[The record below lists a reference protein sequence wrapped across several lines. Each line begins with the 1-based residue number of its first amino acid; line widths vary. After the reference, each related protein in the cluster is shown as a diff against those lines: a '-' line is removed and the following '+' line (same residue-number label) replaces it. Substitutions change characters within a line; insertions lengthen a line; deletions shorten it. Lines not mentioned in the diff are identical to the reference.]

1 MTMGAKQQIKKM
13 VPNHAWRT
21 LQRAKANM
29 KLKSYYSR
37 QRKRF
42 LNNCAGPWNSE
53 QSERLRG
60 TMVYYI
66 HRIEKGLSHQHF
78 RDGFGKSAFSELKA
92 VMEQWRKHSY
102 PVDDVTYQAAQ
113 NVIRA
118 YVRKHHAIGKPVPQ
132 FVSEWFP
139 TEVASADKSCDSVA
153 EAGTKT
159 VRAADKR
166 NNASLDYATLFA
178 GRTSVREYKETAVD
192 REKLHNAVAIAMKT
206 PSVCNRQAYRIL
218 FIHNPKFIERA
229 LTSQGGWRGY
239 SMPPVLALISVDV
252 RSFVSVEERNE
263 PYIDGGLFA
272 MSFLTALEHESLA
285 ACPLN
290 TMMRANQEQEIRKLL
305 GVPDYEVLIAFVA
318 IGNFPESIESPVS
331 FRYQPEFITRELN

>member
-13 VPNHAWRT
+13 MPQRVWRT
-21 LQRAKANM
+21 LQRTKADM
-29 KLKSYYSR
+29 KLKSYYGR
-37 QRKRF
+37 QRRRF

-53 QSERLRG
+53 QSEQLRG

-66 HRIEKGLSHQHF
+66 HRIEKGLSHQQF
-78 RDGFGKSAFSELKA
+78 RSGFGRSAFSELKT
-92 VMEQWRKHSY
+92 VMEQWREHSY
-102 PVDDVTYQAAQ
+102 PEHDVTYQAAQ

-118 YVRKHHAIGKPVPQ
+118 YVRKHRAIGQPIPR
-132 FVSEWFP
+132 FVGEWFP
-139 TEVASADKSCDSVA
+139 NEVSSADEPCDAAA

-178 GRTSVREYKETAVD
+178 GRTSVREYAQTPVS

-218 FIHNPKFIERA
+218 FIHNPKLIERA
-229 LTSQGGWRGY
+229 LTLQGGWRGY
-239 SMPPVLALISVDV
+239 HMPPALALISVDV

-263 PYIDGGLFA
+263 PYIDGGLFTMA
-272 MSFLTALEHESLA
+272 FLTALEREALA

-290 TMMRANQEQEIRKLL
+290 TMMRAEQEQEIRKLL

-331 FRYQPEFITRELN
+331 FRYRPEFITRELN

>member
-92 VMEQWRKHSY
+92 VMEQWRKRSY

-178 GRTSVREYKETAVD
+178 GRTSVREYEETAVD

-239 SMPPVLALISVDV
+239 IMPPVLALISVDV

>member
-1 MTMGAKQQIKKM
+1 MTMGVKQQIRKM
-13 VPNHAWRT
+13 VPKHVWRT

-53 QSERLRG
+53 QSEQLRG

-66 HRIEKGLSHQHF
+66 HRIEKGLSHQCF
-78 RDGFGKSAFSELKA
+78 RDGFGRSAFSELKT

-102 PVDDVTYQAAQ
+102 PVDDVTYQVAQ

-118 YVRKHHAIGKPVPQ
+118 YVRKHRAIGKPVPR
-132 FVSEWFP
+132 FVGEWFP
-139 TEVASADKSCDSVA
+139 AEIASADKPYDSAA

-166 NNASLDYATLFA
+166 NNASSDYATLFA
-178 GRTSVREYKETAVD
+178 GRTSVREYAETDVD
-192 REKLHNAVAIAMKT
+192 KEKLHNAVAIAMKT

-218 FIHNPKFIERA
+218 FIRNPKFIERA
-229 LTSQGGWRGY
+229 LTLQGGWRGY

-252 RSFVSVEERNE
+252 CSFVSVEERNE
-263 PYIDGGLFA
+263 PYIDGGLFT
-272 MSFLTALEHESLA
+272 MSFLTALEYESLA
-285 ACPLN
+285 SCPLN

-331 FRYQPEFITRELN
+331 FRYRPEFVTRELN

>member
-1 MTMGAKQQIKKM
+1 MTMGTKQQIKKM
-13 VPNHAWRT
+13 LPKHAWRT

-29 KLKSYYSR
+29 ELKSYYSR

-53 QSERLRG
+53 HSEQLHG
-60 TMVYYI
+60 TMVYYV

-78 RDGFGKSAFSELKA
+78 RDGFGRSAFSELKT
-92 VMEQWRKHSY
+92 VMDQWRKHGY

-113 NVIRA
+113 NVVRA
-118 YVRKHHAIGKPVPQ
+118 YVRKHRAIGKPIPK

-139 TEVASADKSCDSVA
+139 TEVASADKSCGSVVK
-153 EAGTKT
+153 AGTQT

-166 NNASLDYATLFA
+166 DNASLDYATLFA
-178 GRTSVREYKETAVD
+178 GRISVREYEETAVD
-192 REKLHNAVAIAMKT
+192 KGKLHNAVAIAMKT

-218 FIHNPKFIERA
+218 FIHNPRFIERA
-229 LTSQGGWRGY
+229 LILQGGWRGY

-263 PYIDGGLFA
+263 PYIDGGLFT
-272 MSFLTALEHESLA
+272 MSFLTAIEHESLA

-331 FRYQPEFITRELN
+331 FRYRPEFITRELN